1 MHKLTLPALFAVL
14 ASGVAVPAMAQ
25 TMVGDQTLSEADRP
39 SAVAQCASLKAQ
51 AETGSDAMGPT
62 SATTT
67 AATATASTEGS
78 EKAADDGSTGSG
90 HDAMEEGATD
100 GAPAAFDVTRLTI
113 EDCQAAGLLDSQ

>member
-1 MHKLTLPALFAVL
+1 MRKLTLPALFAVL

-62 SATTT
+62 GTTTT
-67 AATATASTEGS
+67 APTAPPSTEGV
-78 EKAADDGSTGSG
+78 EKAADSGVTGGG
-90 HDAMEEGATD
+90 HDVLDEGATD
-100 GAPAAFDVTRLTI
+100 GAAASFDVTRLTLA
-113 EDCQAAGLLDSQ
+113 DCEAAGLLDSQ